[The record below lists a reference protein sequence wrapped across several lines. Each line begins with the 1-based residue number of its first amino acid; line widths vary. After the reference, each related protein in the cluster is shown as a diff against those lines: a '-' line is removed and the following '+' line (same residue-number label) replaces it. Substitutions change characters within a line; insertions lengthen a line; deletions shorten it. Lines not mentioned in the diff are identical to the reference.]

1 MRETECATRLLEP
14 GKDYRS
20 SATDDYH
27 ADIVEHY
34 DECYWEYRTAWLNSE
49 NLAIHYGYW
58 DENTRSHSDSLLNMN
73 RALAKKAG
81 IKAGDKILDA
91 GCGLGGSSIW
101 LAENFNVTVTGI
113 TLSPSQVE
121 HATRFAEKRGVADRV
136 KFKVADYCKTPFE
149 EESFDIVWGL
159 ESVCYAL
166 HKKLFTDEAYRVLK
180 KGGRLVS
187 ADGFSLKESFN
198 EEEWVRVVTCLDG
211 WAVPNLATPEGFKQ
225 YLQESGF
232 SKVDYSDIT
241 ANTMPSAK
249 RMYYTALVTW
259 PMQRLLVLLKLKTKA
274 QDRNFYTALRQYQVF
289 KDGLACYGLFCAEK

>member
-1 MRETECATRLLEP
+1 MSETEQLTRQLEA

-20 SATDDYH
+20 SATNDYQ

-34 DECYWEYRTAWLNSE
+34 DACYWEYRTAWLNSH

-58 DENTRSHSDSLLNMN
+58 DEETGSHSDSLLNMN

-81 IKAGDKILDA
+81 IKAGDHILDA

-101 LAENFNVTVTGI
+101 LAENFDVTVTGI

-121 HATRFAEKRGVADRV
+121 QATRSAEKRGVADRV
-136 KFKVADYCKTPFE
+136 SFKMADYCQTSFE
-149 EESFDIVWGL
+149 DESFDIVWGL

-166 HKKLFTDEAYRVLK
+166 HKKSFTDEAFRVLK
-180 KGGRLVS
+180 KGGRLIS
-187 ADGFSLKESFN
+187 ADGFALKEQFT
-198 EEEWVRVVTCLDG
+198 EAEWVRVVTCLDG
-211 WAVPNLATPEGFKQ
+211 WAVPNLATPEGFNR
-225 YLQESGF
+225 YLKESGF
-232 SKVDYSDIT
+232 SKVEYRDIT

-249 RMYYTALVTW
+249 RMYITALLTW

-274 QDRNFYTALRQYQVF
+274 QDRNFYTALRQYRVF
-289 KDGLACYGLFCAEK
+289 KDELACYGLFCAEK